1 MDLGAIIDFLNL
13 QIEKDKKRISDDGS
27 QNGFF
32 RNVFS
37 DLYEQRITIAED
49 CKEKLVMVKAF
60 LEKFAPDSYAAAN
73 IGNYATRRLT
83 SRLEILKYR
92 TELTK
97 TKRALETLLF
107 ISKTEGDTERRKK
120 CEECLDHLR
129 HVYTAL
135 AKIKN

>member
-1 MDLGAIIDFLNL
+1 
-13 QIEKDKKRISDDGS
+13 
-27 QNGFF
+27 
-32 RNVFS
+32 
-37 DLYEQRITIAED
+37 
-49 CKEKLVMVKAF
+49 MVKAF

-107 ISKTEGDTERRKK
+107 ISKTKGDTEQQKGCK
-120 CEECLDHLR
+120 ECLEYLR
-129 HVYTAL
+129 IVYNAL
-135 AKIKN
+135 AKIRN